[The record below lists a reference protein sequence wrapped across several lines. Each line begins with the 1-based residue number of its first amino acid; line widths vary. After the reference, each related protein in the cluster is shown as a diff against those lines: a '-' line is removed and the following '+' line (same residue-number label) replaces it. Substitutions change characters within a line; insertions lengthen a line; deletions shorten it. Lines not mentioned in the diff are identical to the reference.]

1 MATTVDEPLTPPPGP
16 NVGFTSS
23 WPVRA
28 ADIDPDTRVRLD
40 GIARYLE
47 DIAWENLQASMLPGT
62 DPIWIVRR
70 TVIDAVRP
78 INWPDR
84 VHLRRWCAGLS
95 TRWTAMRVRMESSRG
110 GLIESEGFWI
120 NISESTGMPT
130 RISDEGLAYL
140 QTMTDEHRLKWR
152 RWLGEDAP
160 PESGAD
166 LHFPLRAT
174 DIDQFNHV
182 NNAAYWQAVEQY
194 LVDYPS
200 LVAQPFRAVIE
211 YNAPIFAGEDVMVR
225 GRLDPGVDDTE
236 SDQAQPALRLWFMVG
251 ESVRTAVSIGPMPE
265 AAGPG
270 GDSPS

>member
-78 INWPDR
+78 ISWPDR

-140 QTMTDEHRLKWR
+140 QTMTGEHRLKWR
-152 RWLGEDAP
+152 RWLGEARRRNRGRTCISRCAP
-160 PESGAD
+160 PTSISSTTSTTPRTGRPSSSIWWTIPRSSRSRSG
-166 LHFPLRAT
+166 
-174 DIDQFNHV
+174 
-182 NNAAYWQAVEQY
+182 
-194 LVDYPS
+194 PS
-200 LVAQPFRAVIE
+200 SSTTR
-211 YNAPIFAGEDVMVR
+211 R
-225 GRLDPGVDDTE
+225 
-236 SDQAQPALRLWFMVG
+236 SSPA
-251 ESVRTAVSIGPMPE
+251 RT
-265 AAGPG
+265 
-270 GDSPS
+270 